1 MLTAEHLS
9 PSLSRTLR
17 PVFGQEFL
25 FSFVFLFLAGHSSSL
40 YLSVRQ
46 DDIRTSHFSIATTT
60 STLTSATL
68 VIRGYHLRVILIDFY
83 SRHNIRAIMTLQL
96 RGGGMSAHQI
106 LTLTYSPVSPSMVL
120 PLRLRGMLEYIW

>member
-1 MLTAEHLS
+1 MQAVLTAEHLS
-9 PSLSRTLR
+9 PSSSRTLR

-46 DDIRTSHFSIATTT
+46 DDIRASHFSIATTT

-68 VIRGYHLRVILIDFY
+68 VLRGYHLRVVLIGFY
-83 SRHNIRAIMTLQL
+83 SRHNIRVIMTLQL
-96 RGGGMSAHQI
+96 RGEMSAHRI

-120 PLRLRGMLEYIW
+120 PL